1 MINYKVNRFKEVD
14 IDLTNKC
21 TLKCSMCA
29 RQSFEHPNQI
39 PGGDAS
45 IEDLQKI
52 LDYFDTV
59 YLCGTYG
66 DPIFSPNFIPFLKM
80 CHEQNKQVQVHGCVT

>member
-45 IEDLQKI
+45 IENLQKI
-52 LDYFDTV
+52 YK
-59 YLCGTYG
+59 G
-66 DPIFSPNFIPFLKM
+66 
-80 CHEQNKQVQVHGCVT
+80 HQ

>member
-52 LDYFDTV
+52 LDYFDFGNPFV
-59 YLCGTYG
+59 SVSNIIIFIYL
-66 DPIFSPNFIPFLKM
+66 
-80 CHEQNKQVQVHGCVT
+80 